1 MRYRLATYRECK
13 AHREWN
19 TTCPDCGRKGK
30 FSPYIDTVTMQP
42 VDDKRCG
49 RCNRLSNCGYHLPPR
64 EVARTE
70 DFVSRRSRERRENS
84 DSVNYTSHRSHEAH
98 RSCIAERSQLPSGVY
113 TRRSRQQG
121 RSDLPFRE
129 IAFPLRPA
137 NTFCEI
143 CEKQKGEICETKAN
157 KQEAEEF
164 YDKMHRAMQQSQPW
178 GHHLGTWLRTK
189 FPREQVDAALKR
201 YHVGGTP
208 DGATLWWQIDEQ
220 GRVHTGKAMQYNSL
234 TGHRVKE
241 QGFPVNWAHR
251 MRLYGEPT
259 DLVVPQ
265 CLFGLHLIDTRSV
278 YDNDN
283 ENRYP
288 LRTTCSLAG
297 PPSHRAL
304 CSPRSARLGIQPT
317 LQGPRYAPLKRD
329 SAESTKYGTNQ
340 KELSPFKGRSEAFR
354 GLAKCQ
360 AVPSEGSAE
369 LCTTEADRERRN
381 EETERRGYDKST
393 SSLGLQ
399 AATPPLV
406 RLVESEKTDLIL
418 SLLCPDKVW
427 LATGGKQNFKEQMLM
442 PLLGYEVEVYPDAD
456 ALTDWYA
463 RAVEMNRTH
472 GTRLHIPTWYYDLM
486 NHDEARRAGLDLA
499 DVLLR

>member
-84 DSVNYTSHRSHEAH
+84 DSANYTSHRSHEAH

-121 RSDLPFRE
+121 QSDLPFRE

-178 GHHLGTWLRTK
+178 GHHLATWLRTK

-220 GRVHTGKAMQYNSL
+220 GRVHTGKAMQYNPL

-259 DLVVPQ
+259 DLIVPQ

-278 YDNDN
+278 YDNENDN

-288 LRTTCSLAG
+288 LRSVSQSSTSLVPLKEGQCSLDSSIAKG
-297 PPSHRAL
+297 VTERTVPLRQGDADAKGASVATKEAL
-304 CSPRSARLGIQPT
+304 ASPRSPQRG
-317 LQGPRYAPLKRD
+317 
-329 SAESTKYGTNQ
+329 
-340 KELSPFKGRSEAFR
+340 SEAE
-354 GLAKCQ
+354 Q
-360 AVPSEGSAE
+360 
-369 LCTTEADRERRN
+369 
-381 EETERRGYDKST
+381 TERRGYDKST
-393 SSLGLQ
+393 SSLALQ

-406 RLVESEKTDLIL
+406 SLVESEKTALIL

-463 RAVEMNRTH
+463 RAAEMNRTH